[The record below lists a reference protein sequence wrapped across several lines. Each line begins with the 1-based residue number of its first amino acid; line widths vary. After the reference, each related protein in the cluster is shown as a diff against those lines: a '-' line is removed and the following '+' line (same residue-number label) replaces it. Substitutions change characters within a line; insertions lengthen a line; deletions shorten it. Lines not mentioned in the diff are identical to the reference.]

1 AEAARLARDLED
13 LNRERQ
19 GVEESILRA
28 ALTKLDEWPD
38 RQRAQRAYV
47 LADEAWHEGVIGIV
61 ASRVVERFHRPVVLI
76 AGGGDEWKGS
86 GRSISAFDLH
96 GALSACSEH
105 LERYGGHR
113 AAAGLAV
120 RPERIDA
127 LAEAFAAHADSVLTD
142 GDLRSVST

>member
-1 AEAARLARDLED
+1 DETEAARLARDLED

-28 ALTKLDEWPD
+28 ALAKLDEWPEL
-38 RQRAQRAYV
+38 RRAQRAYV

-86 GRSISAFDLH
+86 GRSIPGFDLH
-96 GALSACSEH
+96 AGLGACSEH
-105 LERYGGHR
+105 LQRWGGHR
-113 AAAGLAV
+113 A
-120 RPERIDA
+120 
-127 LAEAFAAHADSVLTD
+127 
-142 GDLRSVST
+142 